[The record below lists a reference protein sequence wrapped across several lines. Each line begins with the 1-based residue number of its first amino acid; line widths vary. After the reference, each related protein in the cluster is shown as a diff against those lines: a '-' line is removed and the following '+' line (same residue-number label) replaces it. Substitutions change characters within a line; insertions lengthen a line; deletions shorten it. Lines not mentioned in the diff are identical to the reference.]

1 MVEILYRAA
10 LSLVSLAV
18 IWLVVK
24 NRMMQKENDFLALHD
39 QMTEQNYRLLR
50 ESAELNRHLVHDV
63 KHHLL
68 MLREYVKEGNLSGIE
83 MYLDEIEDEYMY
95 VPRKVWTGNGFLDFI
110 LSQKK
115 SRAESKGIVFDID
128 SEIIPVWGLTD
139 SEISVV
145 FGNLLDNAI
154 EASEKVPGEDK
165 GIHVFIKKRG
175 AVAAVKIRNSIAKAP
190 DRINGKLVSGKGQPG
205 IHGYGLKS
213 VKRVIVKRGGY
224 FDCHADK
231 DEFWVNISVFDTDV

>member
-10 LSLVSLAV
+10 LILVSFAV

-68 MLREYVKEGNLSGIE
+68 MLREYVKEGNLAGIAA
-83 MYLDEIEDEYMY
+83 YLDEIEDEYMY
-95 VPRKVWTGNGFLDFI
+95 APRKVWTGNGFLDFI

-128 SEIIPVWGLTD
+128 SEIIPVCGSTYIMDTPGFSTLQSD
-139 SEISVV
+139 MEK
-145 FGNLLDNAI
+145 
-154 EASEKVPGEDK
+154 EALKDYYPEFALYEPGCRFAGCSHIGERDCGVK
-165 GIHVFIKKRG
+165 E
-175 AVAAVKIRNSIAKAP
+175 ALAAGK
-190 DRINGKLVSGKGQPG
+190 INGQRYQNYCQ
-205 IHGYGLKS
+205 IYEELKHI
-213 VKRVIVKRGGY
+213 KRY
-224 FDCHADK
+224 
-231 DEFWVNISVFDTDV
+231 

>member
-10 LSLVSLAV
+10 LILVSLAV

-68 MLREYVKEGNLSGIE
+68 MLREYVKEGNLAGIAT
-83 MYLDEIEDEYMY
+83 YLDEIEDEYMY
-95 VPRKVWTGNGFLDFI
+95 APRKVWTGNGFLDFI

-128 SEIIPVWGLTD
+128 SEIIPVWGFTD

-154 EASEKVPGEDK
+154 EAGEKVTGADK
-165 GIHVFIKKRG
+165 SIHISMKKRG
-175 AVAAVKIRNSIAKAP
+175 ALIAVKIRNSIVKAP
-190 DRINGKLVSGKGQPG
+190 EGINGKLISSKGQPG
-205 IHGYGLKS
+205 VHGYGLKS
-213 VKRVIVKRGGY
+213 VQRVISKRGGY

-231 DEFWVNISVFDTDV
+231 DEFWVNISVFDTEG

>member
-213 VKRVIVKRGGY
+213 VKRVIAKRGGY

>member
-1 MVEILYRAA
+1 MVETLYLAA
-10 LSLVSLAV
+10 LTLISV
-18 IWLVVK
+18 IVILLIVK
-24 NRMMQKENDFLALHD
+24 NRMIQKENDFLTLHD

-50 ESAELNRHLVHDV
+50 QSAELNRHLVHDV

-68 MLREYVKEGNLSGIE
+68 ILREYVKEDNLEGIG

-110 LSQKK
+110 LNQKK
-115 SRAESKGIVFDID
+115 SKAEARGITFDIC
-128 SEIIPVWGLTD
+128 SETIPVWKFTD

-154 EASEKVPGEDK
+154 EACEKIESQEK
-165 GIHVFIKKRG
+165 SIHVYMKKRG
-175 AVAAVKIRNSIAKAP
+175 NIIMVKIRNSIASP
-190 DRINGKLVSGKGQPG
+190 PVRMKGRLNSDKNSPG
-205 IHGYGLKS
+205 MHGYGLKS
-213 VKRVIVKRGGY
+213 VKRVVSKQGGY

-231 DEFWVNISVFDTDV
+231 DEFWVAVSVFGLDG

>member
-1 MVEILYRAA
+1 
-10 LSLVSLAV
+10 
-18 IWLVVK
+18 
-24 NRMMQKENDFLALHD
+24 
-39 QMTEQNYRLLR
+39 
-50 ESAELNRHLVHDV
+50 
-63 KHHLL
+63 

-154 EASEKVPGEDK
+154 EASEKVHTCIYKKERGGCRGQDTKQYRK
-165 GIHVFIKKRG
+165 GAGQNKRKAGFRKRAARHTWLWVKKRETG
-175 AVAAVKIRNSIAKAP
+175 NCQAG
-190 DRINGKLVSGKGQPG
+190 RIL
-205 IHGYGLKS
+205 
-213 VKRVIVKRGGY
+213 
-224 FDCHADK
+224 
-231 DEFWVNISVFDTDV
+231 